1 MPSFRDISSQWN
13 RTKDQ
18 TERLRNEAL
27 NVNANEDVQQAFL
40 EEADANQD
48 GKLTASELLAT
59 VDADKDGYLS
69 DDELKA
75 LAIKARAGD
84 FDRTTIKAL
93 GQMASARSTVTLFS
107 KNEDGLFVGSE
118 FFEAAK
124 DNFQTVIPH
133 NPRTVYPSRN
143 LDRVRAIEPGVL
155 AIQEQ
160 EGNSCGTTSL
170 SMLMSYYQGHT
181 LENAVPTIDN
191 YIRANSQE
199 TSAFA
204 QLTQLIELDG
214 FTAPRDI
221 VNYAND
227 RGFRAG
233 MQNDASIGQIKS
245 YLDQGVP
252 VMVLTDWNFKSG
264 GERPRSAD
272 PDGASLHWVNV
283 IGYEYAP
290 HPDTEE
296 PELQL
301 VIANPHGRV
310 QRVNEHD
317 FLDVWSNLKLSVT
330 ENREVDTGMNRLL
343 VAMVPSDE
351 SREIVAPDGQVRQAG
366 DIAIPDGSDGLGGW
380 AAQKASELMQAG
392 SRLQENFANRNEQ
405 LIQEG
410 LNGYARDGIKGLLS
424 NLWSGDTEAI
434 GRLRERAKSG
444 DTETKAE
451 ILQELLNKGINRSQ
465 IQQLIYDILRD
476 VPFGRDFDALLA
488 RVDTGQ
494 LAQRLEN
501 DSQAGKVLAWIAKS
515 EADASG
521 RTGPKF
527 DAFARVLSKAHR
539 HAALD
544 HFLSSEHTQ
553 NHKLLQKVPAATVRT
568 LVQDLMSGWTS
579 GAEQKTIYELIR
591 HTSPDQFTQLMSRL
605 DMGQV
610 AAELDSDRQL
620 GNLTA
625 WVIDNAIDTGNWT
638 NLNEILRELSSLS
651 NYTRADDV
659 LGYALTHSSVKNKTG
674 QIPAAYRNRMI
685 DLLNDM
691 SRWRSDEA
699 VTALRALRRH

>member
-1 MPSFRDISSQWN
+1 MPNFRDLSSQWN

-27 NVNANEDVQQAFL
+27 NVNANTDVQQAFL
-40 EEADANQD
+40 EAADADQD
-48 GKLTASELLAT
+48 GQLTATELLAL
-59 VDADKDGYLS
+59 VDGNKDGYLS

-93 GQMASARSTVTLFS
+93 GQLASARSAVALFS
-107 KNEDGLFVGSE
+107 RNEEGLFVASE
-118 FFEAAK
+118 ALEAAK

-133 NPRTVYPSRN
+133 NPRTVYPSRDLN
-143 LDRVRAIEPGVL
+143 RVRAIDAGVL

-160 EGNSCGTTSL
+160 EGNSCGTTAL
-170 SMLMSYYQGHT
+170 SMLMGYYQGHT

-204 QLTQLIELDG
+204 QMTRLIELDG

-252 VMVLTDWNFKSG
+252 VMVLTDWNFNSG
-264 GERPRSAD
+264 GERPRGAN

-290 HPDTEE
+290 HPDTQA

-310 QRVNEHD
+310 QRVNEND
-317 FLDVWSNLKLSVT
+317 FLDVWSNLKLSVS
-330 ENREVDTGMNRLL
+330 ESREVDTGMNRLL
-343 VAMVPSDE
+343 VAMVPQDE
-351 SREIVAPDGQVRQAG
+351 TREIVAPDGQVRKAG
-366 DIAIPDGSDGLGGW
+366 DISIPRGTDGLGGW

-392 SRLQENFANRNEQ
+392 SRLQENLANRNEQ
-405 LIQEG
+405 LITEG
-410 LNGYARDGIKGLLS
+410 LNGYARDGLKGLLS
-424 NLWSGDTEAI
+424 NLWSGDTAAI

-444 DTETKAE
+444 NTDTKAE
-451 ILQELLNKGINRSQ
+451 ILNELLNKGINRSQ
-465 IQQLIYDILRD
+465 IQQLVYDILRD
-476 VPFGRDFDALLA
+476 VPFGRDFDTLLA
-488 RVDTGQ
+488 RVDTGK

-553 NHKLLQKVPAATVRT
+553 KHQLLHKVPAATVRT
-568 LVQDLMSGWTS
+568 LVQDLMSGWTD
-579 GAEQKTIYELIR
+579 GAEQKTIYELMR
-591 HTSPDQFTQLMSRL
+591 QTSPAQFTQLMSRL

-610 AAELDSDRQL
+610 AAELDDTRQL
-620 GNLTA
+620 GHLTA
-625 WVIDNAIDTGNWT
+625 RVIDSAIQNGNWSH
-638 NLNEILRELSSLS
+638 LNEVLRELSSLS
-651 NYTRADDV
+651 NYSRADDV
-659 LGYALTHSSVKNKTG
+659 LGYALTDSRVKDKTAR
-674 QIPAAYRNRMI
+674 IPVAYRQRMI
-685 DLLNDM
+685 DLLDDIT
-691 SRWRSDEA
+691 RWRSDEA
-699 VTALRALRRH
+699 VAALRALKRH